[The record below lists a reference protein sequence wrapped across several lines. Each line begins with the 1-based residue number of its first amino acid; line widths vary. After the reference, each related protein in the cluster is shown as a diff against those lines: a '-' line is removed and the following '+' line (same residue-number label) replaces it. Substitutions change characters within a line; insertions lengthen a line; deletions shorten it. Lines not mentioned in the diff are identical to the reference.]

1 MIREISVNNYK
12 SIVAL
17 DMPLARFNLLIGANG
32 CGKSNILESIALAA
46 AASANKLEREYF
58 DNRGI
63 RFVEPVFM
71 LPAFEDVE
79 AQSINIEVSVDAEK
93 ESRSIPFDIRFNETA
108 KPPRWESS
116 TKSTSF
122 GEILNQLKNMTKTI
136 DDEIKNEA
144 IKDENT
150 LKIKQEPK
158 KLDENTLKIKQE
170 LKKLDEKVT
179 SFFSSNS
186 IPEDIRKIILET
198 QFLNVANKDV
208 VLPEDSLKQYMIY
221 SLEESRLRLIDD
233 NKQIYPLGNR
243 GEGLLPYLKE
253 LSQKPNGADIIK
265 EINEN
270 LKLLDWFDE
279 MTIPSGQLSSEVNIR
294 LHDNYLRES
303 LEYFD
308 QRSTNEGF
316 LYLLFYLTLIIS
328 DETPSFF
335 AIENIDA
342 SFNPKLCKEV
352 VRKLIQLAKKHNK
365 QIIATTHNPAV
376 LDALDLEDQDVK
388 LHVVR
393 RSVDGYTK
401 INSVELK
408 SKLNMPLSKA
418 WTDGLLGGLPDNF

>member
-1 MIREISVNNYK
+1 MIREISVKNYK

-17 DMPLARFNLLIGANG
+17 NMPLARFNVLIGANG
-32 CGKSNILESIALAA
+32 CGKTNILEAIAIAA
-46 AASANKLEREYF
+46 AANANKLEQEYF

-63 RFVEPVFM
+63 RFVEPAFM
-71 LPAFEDVE
+71 LPAFEDVD
-79 AQSINIEVSVDAEK
+79 AKGIDVIVSGDFEK
-93 ESRSIPFDIRFNETA
+93 RNRKFSFDIRYNETA
-108 KPPRWESS
+108 KPPRWECP
-116 TKSTSF
+116 TTSL
-122 GEILNQLKNMTKTI
+122 GEQINRLKNLLER
-136 DDEIKNEA
+136 DDEKN
-144 IKDENT
+144 KDEESSKKKVVQKNFINELLSIIT
-150 LKIKQEPK
+150 ESELSESEKKQLFETPILKGADGSVIPPE
-158 KLDENTLKIKQE
+158 EE
-170 LKKLDEKVT
+170 LL
-179 SFFSSNS
+179 
-186 IPEDIRKIILET
+186 
-198 QFLNVANKDV
+198 
-208 VLPEDSLKQYMIY
+208 QYMIY

-233 NKQIYPLGNR
+233 AKQIRPLGNR
-243 GEGLLPYLKE
+243 GEGLLSYLKE
-253 LSQKPNGADIIK
+253 LSQKPNGAEIIN

-279 MTIPSGQLSSEVNIR
+279 MTIPSGQLSSEVDIR
-294 LHDNYLRES
+294 LHDRYLRKS
-303 LEYFD
+303 LEYFN

-352 VRKLIQLAKKHNK
+352 VRRLIQLAKKHNK

-376 LDALDLEDQDVK
+376 LDALDLENEDVK

-408 SKLNMPLSKA
+408 SELNMPLSKA
-418 WTDGLLGGLPDNF
+418 WTEGLLGGLPNNF

>member
-1 MIREISVNNYK
+1 MIREISVKNYK

-17 DMPLARFNLLIGANG
+17 NMPLARFNLLIGANG

-63 RFVEPVFM
+63 RFVQPVFM
-71 LPAFEDVE
+71 LPAFEDIE
-79 AQSINIEVSVDAEK
+79 AQSINIEVSVDAK
-93 ESRSIPFDIRFNETA
+93 DESRNIPFDIRFNESA
-108 KPPRWESS
+108 KPPRWECP
-116 TKSTSF
+116 TTSL
-122 GEILNQLKNMTKTI
+122 GELLNQLKKMAEAN
-136 DDEIKNEA
+136 DDEN
-144 IKDENT
+144 KDEES
-150 LKIKQEPK
+150 LKAKQ
-158 KLDENTLKIKQE
+158 KLKEFSEKI
-170 LKKLDEKVT
+170 T
-179 SFFSSNS
+179 SLFASDA
-186 IPEDIRKIILET
+186 IPEDTRKFFLET
-198 QFLNVANKDV
+198 PLLKVADGNVIP
-208 VLPEDSLKQYMIY
+208 PEDALKHYMIY
-221 SLEESRLRLIDD
+221 SLEESRLRLIDYA
-233 NKQIYPLGNR
+233 KQIRPLGNR

-352 VRKLIQLAKKHNK
+352 VRRLIQLAKKHNK

-376 LDALDLEDQDVK
+376 LDALDLEDEDVK

>member
-1 MIREISVNNYK
+1 MIREISVKNYK

-17 DMPLARFNLLIGANG
+17 NMPLARFNVLIGANG

-46 AASANKLEREYF
+46 AASANKLEQEYF

-63 RFVEPVFM
+63 RFVEPAFM
-71 LPAFEDVE
+71 LPAFEDVD
-79 AQSINIEVSVDAEK
+79 AQNISIEVSVDAEK
-93 ESRSIPFDIRFNETA
+93 GYRNIPFDIRFNETA
-108 KPPRWESS
+108 RPPRWECP
-116 TKSTSF
+116 TTSL
-122 GEILNQLKNMTKTI
+122 GELLNQLKKMAEVN
-136 DDEIKNEA
+136 DDENKD
-144 IKDENT
+144 KDEES
-150 LKIKQEPK
+150 LKAKQ
-158 KLDENTLKIKQE
+158 NLKEFNEKITSLFASDALSEDARKFLLE
-170 LKKLDEKVT
+170 TPLLKVADGKV
-179 SFFSSNS
+179 
-186 IPEDIRKIILET
+186 IPPEDT
-198 QFLNVANKDV
+198 
-208 VLPEDSLKQYMIY
+208 LKQYLIY
-221 SLEESRLRLIDD
+221 SLEESRLRLIDYA
-233 NKQIYPLGNR
+233 KQIRPLGNR

-253 LSQKPNGADIIK
+253 LSQRDNGAEIIK

-279 MTIPSGQLSSEVNIR
+279 LTIPSGQLSSEVSVR

-352 VRKLIQLAKKHNK
+352 VRRLIQLAKKHNK

>member
-1 MIREISVNNYK
+1 MIREISVKNYK

-93 ESRSIPFDIRFNETA
+93 ESRSIPFDIRFNENA

-122 GEILNQLKNMTKTI
+122 GELLNQMKKI
-136 DDEIKNEA
+136 VEASDDEIKDVE
-144 IKDENT
+144 K
-150 LKIKQEPK
+150 LKIKQ
-158 KLDENTLKIKQE
+158 KIKAFS
-170 LKKLDEKVT
+170 EKIT
-179 SFFSSNS
+179 SFFASDSV
-186 IPEDIRKIILET
+186 PEDIRKIILET

-294 LHDNYLRES
+294 LHDSYLRKS

-352 VRKLIQLAKKHNK
+352 VRRLIQLAKKHNK

-376 LDALDLEDQDVK
+376 LDAFDLENEDVK

-393 RSVDGYTK
+393 RSIDGYTK

-408 SKLNMPLSKA
+408 SELNMPLSKA
-418 WTDGLLGGLPDNF
+418 WTEGLLGGLPNNL